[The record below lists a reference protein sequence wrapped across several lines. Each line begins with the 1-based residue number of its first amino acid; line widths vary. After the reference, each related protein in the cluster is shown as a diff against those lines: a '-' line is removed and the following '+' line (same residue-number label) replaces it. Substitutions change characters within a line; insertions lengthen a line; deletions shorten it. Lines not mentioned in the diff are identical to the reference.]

1 MENYIVSARKYRPA
15 TFESVVG
22 QRALTTTLKNAIATQ
37 KLAHAYLFCGPRGV
51 GKTTCAR
58 IFAKTINCMTP
69 TADGEACNQCES
81 CVAFNEQRSY
91 NIHELDAASNNSVD
105 DIRQLV
111 EQVRIPPQVGKYKV
125 YIIDEVHMLSTSAF
139 NAFLKTLEEPPHH
152 AVFILAT
159 TEKHK
164 ILPTILSRCQ
174 IYDFNRIS
182 VEDTVNHLMYVAAK
196 EGIAAEPEALN
207 VIAMKADGG
216 MRDALSIFDQVVS
229 FTGGHITYK
238 SVIDNL
244 NVLDYEYYFRLTD
257 SFLANKV
264 SDVLL
269 LFNDILN
276 KGFDGSHFITGLSSH
291 FRDLLVAKD
300 AVTLPLL
307 QVGAGIRQRYQEQAQ
322 NCPLPFIY
330 KAMKLCND
338 CDLNYRVSKN
348 KRLLVELTLIQL
360 AQLTVEG
367 DEASGGRSPKN
378 VIKPIFNQQ
387 VAQAS
392 SAGAAPVQQGAH
404 SVPQS
409 PTAASHSAGP
419 AASAQSPRPVTPQ
432 QPASPVAAA
441 PSFTSSAVSSG
452 QSRKEEGRKVPVM
465 SLSSLGVSIKHPQRG
480 QEEKKVQSVSS
491 STPSHAVQE
500 EDLMFNERDL
510 DYYWREY
517 ATQLPKEQDA
527 LSKRMLMLHPSLLK
541 NSTTFEVVVD
551 NEMAAKDFVALIPEL
566 QQYLSKRLKNRKVAM
581 QVRVS
586 EDSEAARPVG
596 RVEKFQMMA
605 QKNQALLQLKDT
617 FGLELY

>member
-1 MENYIVSARKYRPA
+1 MENYIVSARKYRPS

-111 EQVRIPPQVGKYKV
+111 EQVRIPPQIGKYKV
-125 YIIDEVHMLSTSAF
+125 YIIDEVHMLSASAF
-139 NAFLKTLEEPPHH
+139 NAFLKTLEEPPRH
-152 AVFILAT
+152 AIFILAT

-182 VEDTVNHLMYVAAK
+182 VEDTVNHLSYVASK
-196 EGIAAEPEALN
+196 EGITAEPEALN

-229 FTGGHITYK
+229 FTGGNITYK

-257 SFLANKV
+257 CFLENKV
-264 SDVLL
+264 SDALL

-291 FRDLLVAKD
+291 FRDLLVGKD
-300 AVTLPLL
+300 PVTLPLL
-307 QVGAGIRQRYQEQAQ
+307 EVGASIRQRYQEQAQ
-322 NCPLPFIY
+322 KCPLPFLY
-330 KAMKLCND
+330 RAMKLCNE
-338 CDLNYRVSKN
+338 CDLNYRISKN
-348 KRLLVELTLIQL
+348 KRLLVELTLIQV
-360 AQLTVEG
+360 AQLTTEG
-367 DEASGGRSPKN
+367 DDVSGGRGPKKT
-378 VIKPIFNQQ
+378 IKPVFTQPAAAQQPQ
-387 VAQAS
+387 VASATQVQQAPVHSSPSSVTTQAANGTTAQHPQASAAVQPGVPASPGAAS
-392 SAGAAPVQQGAH
+392 SAPSQGAG
-404 SVPQS
+404 VAQ
-409 PTAASHSAGP
+409 TA
-419 AASAQSPRPVTPQ
+419 
-432 QPASPVAAA
+432 
-441 PSFTSSAVSSG
+441 
-452 QSRKEEGRKVPVM
+452 KEERKIPVM
-465 SLSSLGVSIKHPQRG
+465 KMSSLGVSIKNPQRD
-480 QEEKKVQSVSS
+480 QVSQNATTTYVPKVQQ
-491 STPSHAVQE
+491 PE
-500 EDLMFNERDL
+500 EDFMFNDRDL
-510 DYYWREY
+510 NYYWQEY
-517 ATQLPKEQDA
+517 AGQLPKEQDA
-527 LSKRMLMLHPSLLK
+527 LAKRMQMLRPALLN

-551 NEMAAKDFVALIPEL
+551 NEFAAKDFTALIPEL
-566 QQYLSKRLKNRKVAM
+566 QDYLRGRLKNSKVM
-581 QVRVS
+581 MTVRVS
-586 EDSEAARPVG
+586 EATETVRPVG

-605 QKNQALLQLKDT
+605 QKNQALMQLKDE